1 MSSPQSVLYNLDSRV
16 REILKILEGECKDEM
31 TVGGLT
37 QFMESSDE
45 IIEALTKRLENMENI
60 LNLIVKLL
68 GEKKK

>member
-45 IIEALTKRLENMENI
+45 RIEALTKRLENMENI